1 MDIWGL
7 IISFIYIFLL
17 IFISS
22 FLAKRNR
29 ELARKFVHIGVSN
42 WWIFVIIFFNN
53 VVLACIGPALFV
65 ILNYISYKKNIFSSI
80 ERTENTSLGTVY
92 YAVSCLVLTLASF
105 LYFKNMLFAGI
116 GIFTMGYGDGF
127 AAILGTKFKSKKYN
141 IFGQDK
147 SLLGSLTMFVVTF
160 MVVSI
165 LTLAFGNFSLLSVL
179 VISSFATVIEAV
191 SPFGID
197 NLTVPLLTTLV
208 SYFIL

>member
-1 MDIWGL
+1 MDILGL
-7 IISFIYIFLL
+7 IISFIYIFFLL
-17 IFISS
+17 FISS
-22 FLAKRNR
+22 FLAKRSG

-42 WWIFVIIFFNN
+42 WWILVIIFFND
-53 VVLACIGPALFV
+53 VILASIAPALFV

-80 ERTENTSLGTVY
+80 ERTENNSLGTVY

-105 LYFKNMLFAGI
+105 LYFKSMLFSGI
-116 GIFTMGYGDGF
+116 GIFAMGYGDGF
-127 AAILGTKFKSKKYN
+127 AAILGTKFKSKKYH
-141 IFGQDK
+141 IFGQSK

-160 MVVSI
+160 IVVSI
-165 LTLAFGNFSLLSVL
+165 LTLAFGSFSLLNVL
-179 VISSFATVIEAV
+179 IISSFATIIEAL